1 MSKDNVINFPGLTTL
16 KIDPDKVIEAA
27 RGKLETV
34 VIVGY
39 DKDGFEYFASSD
51 PNGPEILWLLER
63 AKTGLI
69 NAVSATEEEY
79 PH

>member
-16 KIDPDKVIEAA
+16 NIDPDKVIEAA
-27 RGKLETV
+27 KGKLEMV

-51 PNGPEILWLLER
+51 PDGPEILWILQR
-63 AKTGLI
+63 ASTGIL
-69 NAVSATEEEY
+69 NANSATREE
-79 PH
+79 